1 LLHSYEPRHG
11 PALGLFESAVY
22 PTGSCPLVQD
32 DAILLFTDGLFEVSN
47 SSEEEFGQDRLL
59 DTVRKHVQLPTTRLL
74 DTILEEVRNFG
85 DADEFE
91 DDVCLL
97 AMEAH
102 RIGTVC

>member
-1 LLHSYEPRHG
+1 MVHCIVHPPRSQSR
-11 PALGLFESAVY
+11 SAA
-22 PTGSCPLVQD
+22 GCSLQQN
-32 DAILLFTDGLFEVSN
+32 LQGLFEVSN